1 MKGGNILDKKTLDN
15 YNYWLKSKFI
25 DRCDREE
32 LLLLQDNEKEI
43 EERFFSD
50 LEFGTAGMRAV
61 MGLGTNRI
69 NKYTIQKATQGLAN
83 YILKSKESKKN
94 GVAIAY
100 DCRLNSEE
108 LAKNTALVLAG
119 NGIKAYLFKTVH
131 STPELSFAVRELDC
145 IAGIVITASHN
156 PKEYNGYKVY
166 WSDGAQV
173 VEPQASGIIEE
184 VNKVEGFEL
193 IKSISE
199 QEALKEGLLVYIP
212 EELDTKYIETI
223 KKQSLNREIL
233 EKDSFKIVYTPLH
246 GTGGR
251 PMKRAFKELGFNS
264 VYFVEEQES
273 PDGSFP
279 TCLYAN
285 PEEKEAFRL
294 GIELAEKVGSKIC
307 MANDP
312 DADRIGIA
320 LKDKEGIW
328 RFPNG
333 NQIGIVLLDYIL
345 KNKKEISKKSA
356 VISTIVSTPM
366 LDVICKENNL
376 KLFRTLTGFK
386 YIGEKIREFEEGKLD
401 FDYLLGFEESYGY
414 LIGTHSRDKDGIEAT
429 LLIAEM
435 AVFYEA
441 NGTSILEELE
451 KLYKKY
457 GYFKEGIVSVTKLGK
472 NGIEEINRV
481 MSFLRKE
488 IKDELLGKKIMSKV
502 DFSLG
507 VQGFP
512 NSNILQFILEDG
524 SYITARP
531 SGTEP
536 KIKYYFGICDK
547 TEERAEKK
555 LYDMMSEFKR
565 VFDK

>member
-1 MKGGNILDKKTLDN
+1 MT
-15 YNYWLKSKFI
+15 
-25 DRCDREE
+25 
-32 LLLLQDNEKEI
+32 
-43 EERFFSD
+43 
-50 LEFGTAGMRAV
+50 
-61 MGLGTNRI
+61 
-69 NKYTIQKATQGLAN
+69 
-83 YILKSKESKKN
+83 
-94 GVAIAY
+94 
-100 DCRLNSEE
+100 
-108 LAKNTALVLAG
+108 
-119 NGIKAYLFKTVH
+119 
-131 STPELSFAVRELDC
+131 
-145 IAGIVITASHN
+145 
-156 PKEYNGYKVY
+156 
-166 WSDGAQV
+166 
-173 VEPQASGIIEE
+173 
-184 VNKVEGFEL
+184 
-193 IKSISE
+193 
-199 QEALKEGLLVYIP
+199 
-212 EELDTKYIETI
+212 
-223 KKQSLNREIL
+223 
-233 EKDSFKIVYTPLH
+233 
-246 GTGGR
+246 
-251 PMKRAFKELGFNS
+251 
-264 VYFVEEQES
+264 
-273 PDGSFP
+273 FP
-279 TCLYAN
+279 R
-285 PEEKEAFRL
+285 KW
-294 GIELAEKVGSKIC
+294 
-307 MANDP
+307 
-312 DADRIGIA
+312 DRIGIA